1 MVGRGQETPENHPI
15 IVLRGFFYR
24 FVVYMDNENE
34 KCYYVVEVIE
44 HG

>member
-1 MVGRGQETPENHPI
+1 M
-15 IVLRGFFYR
+15 RGFFYR
-24 FVVYMDNENE
+24 PVVYMDNKNE